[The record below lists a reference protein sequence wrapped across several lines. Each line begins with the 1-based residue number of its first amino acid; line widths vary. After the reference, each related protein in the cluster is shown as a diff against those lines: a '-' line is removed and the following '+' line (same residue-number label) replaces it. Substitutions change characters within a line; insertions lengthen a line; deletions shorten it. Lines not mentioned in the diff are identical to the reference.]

1 MGGEETQHM
10 SETEEP
16 KKSTAEKTKEV
27 VKSVQDKAQKAQA
40 AAQATKTTVATTKSV
55 VSALGNPW
63 VLGAIGVLVLIV
75 LVLIM
80 VVPPIQ
86 TIGRNEAADGCYGIG
101 EAKGSSGGSSGLKL
115 DKDAKVNSHNV
126 GTYLTT
132 TNFGGPFG
140 NKPFTKEMA
149 AGVIGNFGQES
160 GFNSELTQYGAGLNK
175 DMSNEEIIALGD
187 SNYGKAVGF
196 AQWDGVRRKKLAEFA
211 KEKGGHWSDL
221 GIQMDYLRHELET
234 GEGDNLVAGGFT
246 DPGKSVDDLTLIF
259 MERFERAGHPAM
271 ENRYRFAQ
279 EFMKDFK
286 GGGTISG
293 SSSNSGKSAS
303 CRSGSS
309 GSSADMSSVVALAKS
324 IAWDRN
330 KPDEAAK
337 VPVAPSDPDGVQNAK
352 NEYKDAKKQAEEKG
366 GKDPFSYGGESLYAS
381 CDRFVAT
388 VLKNTVDPQVPWGAT
403 AEQQAYFEQS
413 SDWQEIP
420 SKASELQP
428 GDVMVVGGATGHIV
442 LFVGDHEGKP
452 HVAQASNQM
461 EVGSLYPY
469 EWFFNDDVVDKLG
482 REYHVFR
489 YVGPNSGAL
498 KGATGDVKGG
508 KK

>member
-1 MGGEETQHM
+1 MGEEPEQQ
-10 SETEEP
+10 
-16 KKSTAEKTKEV
+16 KKSTIQATQEKI
-27 VKSVQDKAQKAQA
+27 QKAQQA
-40 AAQATKTTVATTKSV
+40 VQTMNTGVTATKTTFSV
-55 VSALGNPW
+55 LTNPY
-63 VLGAIGVLVLIV
+63 VLAAIGIILLLVLI
-75 LVLIM
+75 LVAVI
-80 VVPPIQ
+80 PPLQ

-101 EAKGSSGGSSGLKL
+101 NNKETSGGSSGLKL

-126 GTYLTT
+126 GVYLTT

-175 DMSNEEIIALGD
+175 DMSNEDIIALG
-187 SNYGKAVGF
+187 SGNSGKAIGF
-196 AQWDGVRRKKLAEFA
+196 AQWDGARRQKLAEFA
-211 KEKGGHWSDL
+211 KSKGGHWSDL
-221 GIQMDYLRHELET
+221 GIQMDYLKHELET

-246 DPGKSVDDLTLIF
+246 EPGKSVDDLTLIF

-271 ENRYRFAQ
+271 ENRYKFAQ
-279 EFMKDFK
+279 EFMKDFQ
-286 GGGTISG
+286 GGGTSNSGGVSG
-293 SSSNSGKSAS
+293 SSANSGKGAS
-303 CRSGSS
+303 CRSGG

-324 IAWDRN
+324 MAWDKN

-337 VPVAPSDPDGVQNAK
+337 VPVSPSDPDGVQNAK
-352 NEYKDAKKQAEEKG
+352 TEYKDAKKKAEEKG
-366 GKDPFSYGGESLYAS
+366 GKDPFSYGGDSLYAS

-403 AEQQAYFEQS
+403 AEQQAYFEKS

-428 GDVMVVGGATGHIV
+428 GDVMVIGGGMGHIV
-442 LFVGDHEGKP
+442 LFIGDHNGEP

-461 EVGSLYPY
+461 EVGSIYPY
-469 EWFFNDDVVDKLG
+469 KWFFNDDIVDKLG
-482 REYHVFR
+482 REYKVFR

-498 KGATGDVKGG
+498 KGGTEDVKGG